1 MTGACRKPQGL
12 CGFSWKVV
20 RRATFVVD
28 QDLLD
33 FGKHA
38 MVSCGKQGEDKIHN
52 ADVRADTDHKNRLYP
67 VAAGPLHH
75 SIGSVGLKGSDEAVD
90 AVLANQRCLWFILQP
105 LEFRNQFLLA
115 AAAFVGHR
123 IEKHGSNVWL
133 VNTGWNGGSAQS
145 GAKRISIKDTR
156 AIITAILN
164 GSIENSQYQRDVVFG
179 LQIPETLDGV
189 DSNILKRFSD
199 LITQAKKMQE
209 KMKET
214 QEALKKIEVEGISG
228 GNAIRVIM
236 NGDGEL
242 KKISLDENLLKE
254 SKEIVEDL
262 IVAAHNDAKS
272 KLKKKT
278 SEEISKVTG
287 GVSLPPGFKL
297 PF

>member
-1 MTGACRKPQGL
+1 MA
-12 CGFSWKVV
+12 
-20 RRATFVVD
+20 
-28 QDLLD
+28 D
-33 FGKHA
+33 F
-38 MVSCGKQGEDKIHN
+38 
-52 ADVRADTDHKNRLYP
+52 T
-67 VAAGPLHH
+67 
-75 SIGSVGLKGSDEAVD
+75 
-90 AVLANQRCLWFILQP
+90 
-105 LEFRNQFLLA
+105 
-115 AAAFVGHR
+115 
-123 IEKHGSNVWL
+123 
-133 VNTGWNGGSAQS
+133 
-145 GAKRISIKDTR
+145 
-156 AIITAILN
+156 
-164 GSIENSQYQRDVVFG
+164 
-179 LQIPETLDGV
+179 
-189 DSNILKRFSD
+189 D

-209 KMKET
+209 KMRQT

>member
-1 MTGACRKPQGL
+1 MA
-12 CGFSWKVV
+12 
-20 RRATFVVD
+20 
-28 QDLLD
+28 D
-33 FGKHA
+33 F
-38 MVSCGKQGEDKIHN
+38 
-52 ADVRADTDHKNRLYP
+52 T
-67 VAAGPLHH
+67 
-75 SIGSVGLKGSDEAVD
+75 
-90 AVLANQRCLWFILQP
+90 
-105 LEFRNQFLLA
+105 
-115 AAAFVGHR
+115 
-123 IEKHGSNVWL
+123 
-133 VNTGWNGGSAQS
+133 
-145 GAKRISIKDTR
+145 
-156 AIITAILN
+156 
-164 GSIENSQYQRDVVFG
+164 
-179 LQIPETLDGV
+179 
-189 DSNILKRFSD
+189 D

-209 KMKET
+209 KMQKT
-214 QEALKKIEVEGISG
+214 QEVLKKIEVEGISG